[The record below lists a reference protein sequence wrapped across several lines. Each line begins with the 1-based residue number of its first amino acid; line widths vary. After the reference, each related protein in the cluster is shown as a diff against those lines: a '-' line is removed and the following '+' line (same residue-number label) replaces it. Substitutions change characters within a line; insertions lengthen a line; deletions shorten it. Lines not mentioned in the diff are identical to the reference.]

1 MTDPSTWP
9 LFPLLPLLRTGEPRD
24 EGGDAYTI
32 KELQVLEEHMGQFGL
47 LVATNGPTSPPPPIV
62 YRRLVS
68 DVPPLDVPLSALPQ
82 VRYAS
87 FGSLIAA
94 GWVID

>member
-24 EGGDAYTI
+24 EGGDAY
-32 KELQVLEEHMGQFGL
+32 KEHMGQFGL